1 MGFEFN
7 LNQIANIVIL
17 ISAFIIAAKNIVGF
31 LKQPV
36 DDLKENARQDE
47 EKHIEEILKRE
58 MPGLL
63 AENCKVIMG
72 SLDELK
78 DMTMEQE
85 AQLDEIQTSIDLL
98 NQSQLDMMRYN
109 MNKIYYKYRPFG
121 KILSAD
127 KKAFIKIYNDYKSMD
142 GNTWIDALY
151 AELKN
156 WPIVE
161 DESELQ
167 RGSENGKT

>member
-7 LNQIANIVIL
+7 LNQVANIVIL

-36 DDLKENARQDE
+36 DDLKASARE
-47 EKHIEEILKRE
+47 
-58 MPGLL
+58 
-63 AENCKVIMG
+63 ENCKSIMG
-72 SLDELK
+72 ALDELK

-85 AQLDEIQTSIDLL
+85 AQLDEIQDAIDLL

-109 MNKIYYKYRPFG
+109 MNKIYYKYRPYK
-121 KILSAD
+121 KILNAD
-127 KKAFIKIYNDYKSMD
+127 KKAFIKIYNDYKSMH
-142 GNTWIDALY
+142 GNTWIDSLY
-151 AELKN
+151 TEVKD

-161 DESELQ
+161 EEQELHW
-167 RGSENGKT
+167 